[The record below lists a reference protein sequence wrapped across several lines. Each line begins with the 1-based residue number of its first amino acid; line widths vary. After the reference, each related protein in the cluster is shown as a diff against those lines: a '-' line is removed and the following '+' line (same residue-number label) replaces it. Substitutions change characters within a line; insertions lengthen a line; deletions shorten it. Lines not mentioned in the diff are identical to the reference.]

1 MSANPPSRRIILCC
15 HASAYGSRVLADL
28 IAGMGSDSVAAV
40 VVSTRIRYERG
51 NALRDILSIVRT
63 SGIRYAF
70 YLLVITTV
78 FNFFAHWRRSSNRY
92 AFPSVAR
99 QCEKNRLPLFK
110 TKNINS
116 AQGRQFIQ
124 RQVGAQDTILLTAMF
139 NQKLSIRVL
148 SLPQLFCVNLH
159 PGQLPQYRG
168 VDPVLMACCEKQDY
182 LEMTLHQTAAELD
195 EGHVFRSKKIAVDP
209 SASLFAQQMRLFAVG
224 ADIFMQWLSD
234 NASQDLRTMLA
245 SGKPQIGKPGYH
257 SWPKKNQ
264 VAGLD
269 KLISLADLRFFF
281 SR

>member
-28 IAGMGSDSVAAV
+28 ITRIGSDSVAAV
-40 VVSTRIRYERG
+40 VVSTRIRSERG

-63 SGIRYAF
+63 SGIRYAC
-70 YLLVITTV
+70 YLLAITTL
-78 FNFFAHWRRSSNRY
+78 FDFYAHWRRPSNRY
-92 AFPSVAR
+92 ALSSVAR
-99 QCEKNRLPLFK
+99 QCEKHRLPLFK

-116 AQGRQFIQ
+116 EQGRQFIQ
-124 RQVGAQDTILLTAMF
+124 QQVGAQDTILLTAMF

-168 VDPVLMACCEKQDY
+168 VDPVLMACYEKQAY

-195 EGHVFRSKKIAVDP
+195 EGHVFRSKKIAADP
-209 SASLFAQQMRLFAVG
+209 SASLFAQQMQLFAVG

-234 NASQDLRTMLA
+234 NASQDLRTLLA
-245 SGKPQIGKPGYH
+245 SGKPQSGKPAYH
-257 SWPKKNQ
+257 SWPKKNH

-269 KLISLADLRFFF
+269 KLITLVDFKKLF
-281 SR
+281 

>member
-28 IAGMGSDSVAAV
+28 IARIGPDSVVAV

-63 SGIRYAF
+63 SGIRYAC
-70 YLLVITTV
+70 YLLAITTL
-78 FNFFAHWRRSSNRY
+78 FDFYAHWRRSSNRY
-92 AFPSVAR
+92 ALSSVAR
-99 QCEKNRLPLFK
+99 QCEKHRLPLFK

-116 AQGRQFIQ
+116 EQGRQFIQ
-124 RQVGAQDTILLTAMF
+124 QQVGAQDTILLTAMF
-139 NQKLSIRVL
+139 NQKLSISVL

-159 PGQLPQYRG
+159 SGQLPQYRG
-168 VDPVLMACCEKQDY
+168 VDPVLMACYEKQAY

-209 SASLFAQQMRLFAVG
+209 SASLFAQQLQLFAVG

-234 NASQDLRTMLA
+234 NASQDLRAVLA
-245 SGKPQIGKPGYH
+245 SGKPQSGKPAYH

-269 KLISLADLRFFF
+269 KLITLADFKEFF
-281 SR
+281 

>member
-182 LEMTLHQTAAELD
+182 LEMTLHQTVAELD

>member
-70 YLLVITTV
+70 YLLVITTL

-182 LEMTLHQTAAELD
+182 LEMTLHQTVAELD

>member
-51 NALRDILSIVRT
+51 NALSDILSIVRT

-70 YLLVITTV
+70 YLLVITTL

-92 AFPSVAR
+92 ALPSVAR
-99 QCEKNRLPLFK
+99 QCEKHRLPLFK

-124 RQVGAQDTILLTAMF
+124 HQVGAQDTILLTAMF

-245 SGKPQIGKPGYH
+245 AGKPQIGKPGYH

>member
-28 IAGMGSDSVAAV
+28 IAGIGSDSVAAV

-99 QCEKNRLPLFK
+99 QCEKHRLPLFK

-124 RQVGAQDTILLTAMF
+124 HQVGAQDTILLTAMF

-269 KLISLADLRFFF
+269 KLIAFSDFKKFF
-281 SR
+281 

>member
-28 IAGMGSDSVAAV
+28 IAGIGSDSVAAV

-182 LEMTLHQTAAELD
+182 LEMTLHQTVAELD

>member
-28 IAGMGSDSVAAV
+28 IAGIGSDSVAAV

-124 RQVGAQDTILLTAMF
+124 HQVGAQDTILLTAMF

-182 LEMTLHQTAAELD
+182 LEMTLHQTVAELD

>member
-70 YLLVITTV
+70 YLLVITTL

-92 AFPSVAR
+92 ALPSVAR

-182 LEMTLHQTAAELD
+182 LEMTLHQTVAELD

>member
-28 IAGMGSDSVAAV
+28 IAGIGSDSVAAV

-78 FNFFAHWRRSSNRY
+78 FNFFAHWRRSSNCY
-92 AFPSVAR
+92 ALASVAR
-99 QCEKNRLPLFK
+99 QCEKHRLPLFK

-124 RQVGAQDTILLTAMF
+124 HQVGAQDTILLTAMF

-269 KLISLADLRFFF
+269 KLIAFSDFKKFF
-281 SR
+281 

>member
-1 MSANPPSRRIILCC
+1 
-15 HASAYGSRVLADL
+15 V
-28 IAGMGSDSVAAV
+28 VAV

-63 SGIRYAF
+63 SGMRDAC
-70 YLLVITTV
+70 YLLAITTL
-78 FNFFAHWRRSSNRY
+78 FDFYAHWRRSSNRY
-92 AFPSVAR
+92 ALSSVAR
-99 QCEKNRLPLFK
+99 QCEKHRLPLFK

-116 AQGRQFIQ
+116 EQGRQFIQ
-124 RQVGAQDTILLTAMF
+124 QQVGAQDTILLTAMF
-139 NQKLSIRVL
+139 NQKLSISVL

-168 VDPVLMACCEKQDY
+168 VDPVLMACYEKQAY

-209 SASLFAQQMRLFAVG
+209 SASLFAQQLQLFAVG

-234 NASQDLRTMLA
+234 NASQDLRAMLA
-245 SGKPQIGKPGYH
+245 SGKSQSGKPAYH

-264 VAGLD
+264 VAGFD
-269 KLISLADLRFFF
+269 KLITLADFKEFF
-281 SR
+281 

>member
-28 IAGMGSDSVAAV
+28 IARIGPDSVVAV

-63 SGIRYAF
+63 SGIRYAC
-70 YLLVITTV
+70 YLLAITTL
-78 FNFFAHWRRSSNRY
+78 FDFYAHWRRSSNRY
-92 AFPSVAR
+92 SLSSVAR
-99 QCEKNRLPLFK
+99 QCEKHRLPLFK

-116 AQGRQFIQ
+116 EQGRQFIQ
-124 RQVGAQDTILLTAMF
+124 QQVGAQDTILLTAMF
-139 NQKLSIRVL
+139 NQKLSISVL

-168 VDPVLMACCEKQDY
+168 VDPVLMACYEKQAY

-209 SASLFAQQMRLFAVG
+209 SASLFAQQLQLFAVG

-234 NASQDLRTMLA
+234 NASQDLRAMLA
-245 SGKPQIGKPGYH
+245 SGKSQSGKPAYH

-269 KLISLADLRFFF
+269 KLITLADFKEFF
-281 SR
+281 

>member
-28 IAGMGSDSVAAV
+28 IAGIGSDSVAAV

>member
-28 IAGMGSDSVAAV
+28 IARIGPDSVVAV

-63 SGIRYAF
+63 SGIRYAC
-70 YLLVITTV
+70 YLLAITTL
-78 FNFFAHWRRSSNRY
+78 FDFYAHWRRSSNRY
-92 AFPSVAR
+92 ALSSVAR
-99 QCEKNRLPLFK
+99 QCENHRLPLFK

-116 AQGRQFIQ
+116 EQGRQFIQ
-124 RQVGAQDTILLTAMF
+124 QQVGAQDTILLTAMF
-139 NQKLSIRVL
+139 NQKLSISVL

-168 VDPVLMACCEKQDY
+168 VDPVLMACYEKQAY

-195 EGHVFRSKKIAVDP
+195 EGHVFRSKKIEVDP
-209 SASLFAQQMRLFAVG
+209 SASLFAQQLQLFAVG

-234 NASQDLRTMLA
+234 NASQDLRAMLA
-245 SGKPQIGKPGYH
+245 SGKSQSGKPAYH

-269 KLISLADLRFFF
+269 NLITLADFKKLF
-281 SR
+281 

>member
-28 IAGMGSDSVAAV
+28 IARIGPDSVVAV

-63 SGIRYAF
+63 SGIRYAC
-70 YLLVITTV
+70 YLLAITTL
-78 FNFFAHWRRSSNRY
+78 FDFYAHWRRSSNRY
-92 AFPSVAR
+92 ALSSVAR
-99 QCEKNRLPLFK
+99 QCEKHRLPLFK

-116 AQGRQFIQ
+116 EQGWQFIQ
-124 RQVGAQDTILLTAMF
+124 QQVGAQDTILLTAMF
-139 NQKLSIRVL
+139 NQKLSISVL

-159 PGQLPQYRG
+159 QASCRSIEGSI
-168 VDPVLMACCEKQDY
+168 PVLMACYEKQAY

-209 SASLFAQQMRLFAVG
+209 SASLFAQQLQLFAVG

-234 NASQDLRTMLA
+234 NASQDLRAMLA
-245 SGKPQIGKPGYH
+245 SGKPQSGKPAYH

-269 KLISLADLRFFF
+269 KLITLADFKEFF
-281 SR
+281 

>member
-92 AFPSVAR
+92 ALASVAR

-182 LEMTLHQTAAELD
+182 LEMTLHQTVAELD